1 MQKEVLLIAPPI
13 RLLHPNHLLFV
24 LGLGAPLNSPL
35 KRPYIDSHNEWM
47 KRFTPLYSIYP
58 ILLSITCPLYSL
70 HHLPCPLS
78 QTTFLSPALLLST
91 IFLFI
96 RLFFHPLLFLHFLLF
111 HHLFAHLGRRVKQ
124 ESLSRLQSELYTH
137 TFLCLSF
144 INVIFNF
151 LSHCIKDPS
160 ET

>member
-1 MQKEVLLIAPPI
+1 
-13 RLLHPNHLLFV
+13 
-24 LGLGAPLNSPL
+24 
-35 KRPYIDSHNEWM
+35 M

-111 HHLFAHLGRRVKQ
+111 HHLFAHLDRRVKQ